1 MTWRASMSPKKV
13 VREFLVVMERA
24 EAYGGSIDFEDLN
37 TVYAMALRCFSIAQ
51 MKKIRQEAGA

>member
-1 MTWRASMSPKKV
+1 MSPKKV

-24 EAYGGSIDFEDLN
+24 EARGGSIDFEDLN

-51 MKKIRQEAGA
+51 MKKIRQEAEA